1 MHRLRSILDSL
12 RSSLWFVPALMVVSA
27 AALGLGLVEIDA
39 NLDRMRLQERW
50 PRLFGAGAAG
60 ARGVLETIAGSIIT
74 IAGVAFS
81 ITIVALTLASSQYT
95 SRILRNFMRD
105 RANQVVLGA
114 FVGIFI
120 YCLVVL
126 RTIRGGDEGAFVP
139 PLAVLV
145 AVLLAF
151 VGIVCLIFFIHH
163 IASSIQA
170 ETIIKAAAD
179 ETIDA
184 VDRLFPQEMGEAAGG
199 PVASVAPAADQRWQ
213 AVPAQRTG
221 FIQGVDGD
229 ALLRVAGEMGTI
241 IRMERGVGEFI
252 VEGAPL
258 VCIAGAV
265 SAIDE
270 ELAACIDAT
279 FTIGHQRT
287 MLQDAGFGI
296 RQIVDVALKALSP
309 GINDTTTAVTC
320 VHYLSA
326 ILARL
331 AARRFESPYRLD
343 EGELR
348 VIARGPTFHDML
360 AEAFDQIRQ
369 NALGDVGV
377 LLALLT
383 ALEVIAD
390 RTPDAQRRAALR
402 HQAGLI
408 GDAARRS
415 IPEPRDVQS
424 VEAVV
429 ERLDRNLADAHT
441 PG

>member
-12 RSSLWFVPALMVVSA
+12 HSSLWFVPALMIVGA
-27 AALGLGLVEIDA
+27 AALALGLGEIDA
-39 NLDRMRLQERW
+39 NLDRARLQERW
-50 PRLFGAGAAG
+50 PWLFGAGAAG
-60 ARGVLETIAGSIIT
+60 ARGTLAAIAGSMIT

-105 RANQVVLGA
+105 RANQSVLGA

-151 VGIVCLIFFIHH
+151 VGIACLIFFIHH
-163 IASSIQA
+163 IASGIQA

-184 VDRLFPQEMGEAAGG
+184 VNRLFPQEMGEAAGG

-213 AVPAQRTG
+213 EVPAQLTG

-229 ALLRVAGEMGTI
+229 ALLRAAAEMQTI
-241 IRMERGVGEFI
+241 IRMERGVGEFV

-258 VCIAGAV
+258 ISIASGV
-265 SAIDE
+265 PDE
-270 ELAACIDAT
+270 DFAARIDAIY
-279 FTIGHQRT
+279 TIGHQRT
-287 MLQDAGFGI
+287 MVQDAGFGI

-309 GINDTTTAVTC
+309 GINDTTTAVVC
-320 VHYLSA
+320 VNYLSA

-331 AARRFESPYRLD
+331 AARRIESPYRMD
-343 EGELR
+343 KSELR
-348 VIARGPTFHDML
+348 VIARGPTFDGML

-369 NALGDVGV
+369 NGPGNIAV
-377 LLALLT
+377 LLAVLT

-390 RTPDAQRRAALR
+390 RTQNAQRRAALR

-408 GDAARRS
+408 GETARRS
-415 IPEPRDVQS
+415 IPEPRDVRS
-424 VEAVV
+424 VEEVV
-429 ERLDRNLADAHT
+429 KRLDRKLADAHT